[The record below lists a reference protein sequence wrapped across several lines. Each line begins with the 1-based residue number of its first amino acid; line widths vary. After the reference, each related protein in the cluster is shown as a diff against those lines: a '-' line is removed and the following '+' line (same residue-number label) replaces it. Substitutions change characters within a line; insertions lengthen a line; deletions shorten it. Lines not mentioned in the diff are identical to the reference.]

1 MIVIADTTPL
11 NHLCLTDQVDLLQ
24 ALYGRVIVPQAVLS
38 ELQARAAP
46 SKVKAWIGNRPDWLE
61 VPGPLRTSR
70 RRSPSC
76 VPFTTGLRKEP
87 NRSSPTFASII
98 LRPERLWRWRALECQ
113 RLSTGCSPRDATG
126 PLG

>member
-46 SKVKAWIGNRPDWLE
+46 SKVKAWIGTWVKRIA
-61 VPGPLRTSR
+61 R
-70 RRSPSC
+70 
-76 VPFTTGLRKEP
+76 
-87 NRSSPTFASII
+87 
-98 LRPERLWRWRALECQ
+98 
-113 RLSTGCSPRDATG
+113 
-126 PLG
+126 